1 MVYSASMVK
10 ALDAGKPATDFFTDQ
25 LLYVAFGAACA
36 LFLWKVV
43 PYRFWVGPI
52 VWAVWAVAVARIFAV
67 WLAGTD
73 HYGAQRWLYIGPVGL
88 QPSEFCKI
96 AFILVAV
103 RLVVDW
109 RAGLVESRATM
120 VRALIFIIA
129 PIALMYRTQSDLG
142 TTAICFVGIL
152 AVMWMGGVSRR
163 VIFACLGVAVL
174 GGLVAIFGTGYRSD
188 RLVFMDP
195 WNDGEGGYGT
205 GYNIIRSYY
214 ALAEGGIF
222 GVGLGNSHEKFQ
234 YLFASESDFIFAV
247 IGAGS
252 ITIVLNSL
260 GSIDP
265 SMANWALNIHF
276 TPFNWIGAVLL
287 WIICGPIALGFLLVA
302 GRNLPAADYGTIA
315 YWEVPVAIFVGLVV
329 FGEALTINTIIGG
342 LLIIGGGAVPS
353 IRGMIVGRKQ
363 KQQEEISENLAARL
377 EKAEEDEHL
386 Q

>member
-1 MVYSASMVK
+1 
-10 ALDAGKPATDFFTDQ
+10 
-25 LLYVAFGAACA
+25 
-36 LFLWKVV
+36 
-43 PYRFWVGPI
+43 
-52 VWAVWAVAVARIFAV
+52 
-67 WLAGTD
+67 
-73 HYGAQRWLYIGPVGL
+73 
-88 QPSEFCKI
+88 
-96 AFILVAV
+96 
-103 RLVVDW
+103 
-109 RAGLVESRATM
+109 
-120 VRALIFIIA
+120 
-129 PIALMYRTQSDLG
+129 
-142 TTAICFVGIL
+142 
-152 AVMWMGGVSRR
+152 MW
-163 VIFACLGVAVL
+163 
-174 GGLVAIFGTGYRSD
+174 
-188 RLVFMDP
+188 
-195 WNDGEGGYGT
+195 N
-205 GYNIIRSYY
+205 
-214 ALAEGGIF
+214 
-222 GVGLGNSHEKFQ
+222 
-234 YLFASESDFIFAV
+234 FIFAV